1 MFSIGLHNKY
11 HLSYNN
17 IKLFMIND
25 VNTDNVMSDINSNTK
40 RSYISYMNVLLKT
53 SSMIGL
59 QSALMSLSDVT
70 ALAYASD
77 DITKDDH
84 NIINTMIQYN
94 GESKPLK
101 QYLGDKCTLIVNV
114 ASQCALTP
122 QYDGLVSLY
131 TNYHDQGFNIIAF
144 PCNQF
149 GSQEPS
155 PVEKIR
161 KDMLREFNVQFPIMD
176 KIDVNGPNTHPLYN
190 QLKSYKDIGV
200 SNILKISWNFEK
212 FLVNSNGI
220 PIRRYK
226 PGFEPES
233 IKDDIDVYL
242 KTGILNARKKTT
254 LNDY

>member
-1 MFSIGLHNKY
+1 MFSAGLHNKY
-11 HLSYNN
+11 YHS
-17 IKLFMIND
+17 KLLMIND
-25 VNTDNVMSDINSNTK
+25 LNTNNVMSDINSNTK
-40 RSYISYMNVLLKT
+40 RSYMTYMNVLLKT
-53 SSMIGL
+53 SSIIGL
-59 QSALMSLSDVT
+59 QFVLMSLSDET
-70 ALAYASD
+70 TSAYASD
-77 DITKDDH
+77 DIIQD
-84 NIINTMIQYN
+84 NNNLMNTMIQYN

-131 TNYHDQGFNIIAF
+131 NNYHDQGFNIIAF

-149 GSQEPS
+149 GSQEPA
-155 PVEKIR
+155 PVERIR
-161 KDMLREFNVQFPIMD
+161 KDMLRQFNVQFPIMD

-200 SNILKISWNFEK
+200 GNIQKISWNFEK

-242 KTGILNARKKTT
+242 KTGILNARKKAS

>member
-1 MFSIGLHNKY
+1 MLSIGLHNKY
-11 HLSYNN
+11 HHSHNN
-17 IKLFMIND
+17 IELLMSNDINS
-25 VNTDNVMSDINSNTK
+25 DNVVSDINSNTK
-40 RSYISYMNVLLKT
+40 REYISYMNNFLKT
-53 SSMIGL
+53 SSLIGL
-59 QSALMSLSDVT
+59 QSVLMSFSDVT
-70 ALAYASD
+70 AAAYASD
-77 DITKDDH
+77 NIIKDD
-84 NIINTMIQYN
+84 NIMNTMIQYN

-131 TNYHDQGFNIIAF
+131 NDYHDQGFNIIAF

-161 KDMLREFNVQFPIMD
+161 KDMLRQFNVQFPIMD

-200 SNILKISWNFEK
+200 SNIVKISWNFEK

-233 IKDDIDVYL
+233 IKDDIHVYL
-242 KTGILNARKKTT
+242 KTGLLNARKKTT